1 MQVYFGSHL
10 PLLIAHKSCFVTKTR
25 LSFFA
30 CQKDAA
36 GAGADLEKA
45 APAPAL
51 GSGQKKSA
59 PAPQHWLT
67 QQENKF
73 NQPISKNRFDR

>member
-36 GAGADLEKA
+36 GAEAAFFKA
-45 APAPAL
+45 ASANKKI
-51 GSGQKKSA
+51 GSGA
-59 PAPQHWLT
+59 PP
-67 QQENKF
+67 
-73 NQPISKNRFDR
+73 